1 MPVVRLRTGTRGS
14 LIAPARARTL
24 SATQR
29 RLHDAARLVVAPDPA
44 VGRGCFPRELRS
56 AHVHGLAQKR
66 LPQGAE
72 RRSGDGN
79 APSARHPARRL
90 HDAPTGEHRAD
101 AVARVRRKIQE
112 GPGHDVHRH
121 AGWLDGHGEEP
132 HPMVPLLGGGGD
144 LRRGRRGKRVA
155 PGRELPRRFPLR
167 GPHRVR
173 RVYARPV
180 ADVDLVPSLLDH
192 HDQSHG
198 GRADLRA
205 PHGRR
210 LRMAVAPLIVF
221 PDPDSLGPAHL
232 KVAGLELWVHDRRSP
247 KAQDYWEGNWLVVT
261 VRCAAV
267 GATVWTT
274 GPMLRVP
281 DLVRWADALD
291 RLHQRPDGVATL
303 TSDEPNLTAVVRS
316 TDRVGELQLV
326 VDITPDPLTQEHR
339 LRFAVERSALPDL
352 VRQCRAIVKAYPVR
366 DPDGAHD
373 A

>member
-1 MPVVRLRTGTRGS
+1 MPVVRLRAGTRGS
-14 LIAPARARTL
+14 LIAPAGARTL
-24 SATQR
+24 SATHR

-44 VGRGCFPRELRS
+44 VGRGCVPRELRS

-72 RRSGDGN
+72 RRSRDGH

-90 HDAPTGEHRAD
+90 HDAPAGEHRAD

-112 GPGHDVHRH
+112 GPGHDVHGH

-180 ADVDLVPSLLDH
+180 ADVDLVPSLLDL
-192 HDQSHG
+192 HDHSHA

-205 PHGRR
+205 PHGWC

-232 KVAGLELWVHDRRSP
+232 KVAGLELWDTIADHRKLRITGRGTGWSSRR
-247 KAQDYWEGNWLVVT
+247 A
-261 VRCAAV
+261 
-267 GATVWTT
+267 
-274 GPMLRVP
+274 
-281 DLVRWADALD
+281 
-291 RLHQRPDGVATL
+291 
-303 TSDEPNLTAVVRS
+303 
-316 TDRVGELQLV
+316 
-326 VDITPDPLTQEHR
+326 
-339 LRFAVERSALPDL
+339 ALP
-352 VRQCRAIVKAYPVR
+352 RERTSGPRARCCGCRTWCAGPTRWTSCIGGGPRAWQPSPPTSPISPR
-366 DPDGAHD
+366 SSARPTEASCSWWSTSRPIP
-373 A
+373 